1 MYRKKA
7 SFTPAGKFLL
17 FSFIR
22 VRTIYLSLPEKRKTM
37 KIELGKFNKLEVVK
51 EVDFG
56 MYLDGGEEGEIL
68 LPSRYVPEGCKVGD
82 ELDVFIYLD
91 NEERLVAT
99 TLTPLAQVGQ
109 FACLEVAWVNQ
120 YGAFLD
126 WGLMKD
132 LFVPFREQKMKMQV
146 GKNYVVHVHLDD
158 ESYRIV
164 ASAKVDRYL
173 SKELPPYRPGQEVDI
188 LIWQKTDLGFKAII
202 ENLYGGL
209 LYESEVFRPLRTGMT
224 LKAYVKQVRADGKI
238 DLMLQKPGVGKIDDF
253 AVTLLKYIRE
263 QGGSTP
269 LNDKSPA
276 EEIYATFG
284 VSKKTFKK
292 AVGDLYKKH
301 LVVLEENEI
310 RMKN

>member
-1 MYRKKA
+1 M
-7 SFTPAGKFLL
+7 S
-17 FSFIR
+17 
-22 VRTIYLSLPEKRKTM
+22 
-37 KIELGKFNKLEVVK
+37 IELGKFNRLEVVK
-51 EVDFG
+51 EVEFG

-68 LPSRYVPEGCKVGD
+68 LPLRYVSEECKVGD
-82 ELDVFIYLD
+82 KLNVFIYLD

-99 TLTPLAQVGQ
+99 TLTPLVQVGQ

-146 GKNYVVHVHLDD
+146 GKKYVVHAHLDD

-164 ASAKVDRYL
+164 ASAKVERYL
-173 SKELPPYRPGQEVDI
+173 SKERAAYQPGEEVEI

-202 ENLYGGL
+202 EHQYGGL
-209 LYESEVFRPLRTGMT
+209 LYESEIFRPLQAGMT
-224 LKAYVKQVRADGKI
+224 LKAYVKQVREDGKI
-238 DLMLQKPGVGKIDDF
+238 DLMLQKPGAGKVEDF
-253 AVTLLKYIRE
+253 AVTLLEYIRE
-263 QGGSTP
+263 QGGTTS

-276 EEIYATFG
+276 EDIYAVFG

-292 AVGDLYKKH
+292 AVGDLYKKQ
-301 LVVLEENEI
+301 LVVLEENKIKI
-310 RMKN
+310 RI